1 MRERG
6 KRGHIGLAAAATWL
20 LASAVASAQS
30 FTQAIVFGDSTVDS
44 GFYKALPNPG
54 GGATFNSLWASAVA
68 HGAGAPTNGPG
79 PMNSQA
85 LAAYFG
91 LTANPSNQPGG
102 TNYATSGAKDVT
114 VNSAA
119 TGGFQQAIPTVNQI
133 ANYLAASGGAANPN
147 GLYLISSGGNDI
159 SYALGQTGT
168 APFPANPT
176 AYVTGAASGLAA
188 AVRTLQS
195 AGARYIIV
203 PDLTYSFPLNNPT
216 EQALKLV
223 YSQALWSDLAAAGV
237 SFIPA
242 DWNSVR
248 LAILANPS
256 SFGFLHVGTG
266 AGQMACTQPAGVSTA
281 WALLCSSDPAAPSH
295 LVAPGADQFDLFAD
309 DQHMTTAG
317 QKIQADYYY
326 SLIVAPSMI
335 SMLAEAP
342 VKTRA
347 ALVDTIYNQI
357 SQGDRNRGPTG
368 FNVWTSIDVMSLA
381 IDNFP
386 GFPSDPGVPV
396 YGSFGV
402 DYARGPWLVGGALTI
417 GGQKANFS
425 QNFGSFTQKEFAA
438 SAYGAWRDGPLWTV
452 AIGTAGTIHYDVN
465 RTVPIGITLQPNAAS
480 TNGINLSLA
489 SFTGW
494 DFVNGWLTHGP
505 VGGIV
510 LQRVGVNGFTESG
523 SFTSLGF
530 ASQTRDSAVT
540 AVGYRVAVDAG
551 RWRPFAQLLW
561 DHELASTDRLVTASL
576 TTIAAPSFSM
586 PAVVLGRDWAAATLG
601 TTFAFDK
608 RFTALFAISAQAAQ
622 DSATVYGAQ
631 VGINVAF

>member
-1 MRERG
+1 MV
-6 KRGHIGLAAAATWL
+6 AAATVL
-20 LASAVASAQS
+20 LASPIASAQS
-30 FTQAIVFGDSTVDS
+30 FTQAIIFGDSTVDA

-54 GGATFNSLWASAVA
+54 GGATFNALWPSAVA

-91 LTANPSNQPGG
+91 LTANPANQPGG

-114 VNSAA
+114 VNAPA

-133 ANYLAASGGAANPN
+133 ANYLAANGGAANPN

-159 SYALGQTGT
+159 SFALGQTGT
-168 APFPANPT
+168 GPFPANPT
-176 AYVTGAASGLAA
+176 AYITSAA
-188 AVRTLQS
+188 AGLTTAVKSLQA

-203 PDLTYSFPLNNPT
+203 PDLTYSFPLNSPT

-242 DWNSVR
+242 DWNAVR

-256 SFGFLHVGTG
+256 QFGFLHIGTG
-266 AGQMACTQPAGVSTA
+266 AGQMACTKPAGVTTA

-347 ALVDTIYNQI
+347 ALVDAIYDQI
-357 SQGDRNRGPTG
+357 TQGDRNRGPTG
-368 FNVWTSIDVMSLA
+368 FNMWATIDARSLA
-381 IDNFP
+381 IDNYP

-396 YGSFGV
+396 YGSVGF
-402 DYARGPWLVGGALTI
+402 DYARGSWLVGGALTI
-417 GGQKANFS
+417 GGQKASFA

-438 SAYGAWRDGPLWTV
+438 SAYGGWRSGALWTL
-452 AIGTAGTIHYDVN
+452 AIGSVGTIHYDVN
-465 RTVPIGITLQPNAAS
+465 RTVPIGITLQGNAAT
-480 TNGINLSLA
+480 TNGTNLSLA
-489 SFTGW
+489 SFSGY
-494 DFVNGWLTHGP
+494 DFVNGRFTHGP
-505 VGGIV
+505 VGGVV
-510 LQRVGVNGFTESG
+510 LQRVGIDGFTESG

-540 AVGYRVAVDAG
+540 ALGYRASFDVG
-551 RWRPFAQLLW
+551 PWRPFAQVLW

-586 PAVVLGRDWAAATLG
+586 PAVVLGRDWASATLG
-601 TTFAFDK
+601 TTFAWDK
-608 RFTALFAISAQAAQ
+608 RWTALFAVSAQAAQ
-622 DSATVYGAQ
+622 DSATVYGGQ